1 MSCCTA
7 PSPSTGARRLLR
19 DPPEREVLR
28 SGAEQV
34 GLVPRTADPPDRP
47 GTQRGGQ
54 LLVEVEPV
62 QRDLDP
68 ARSARALHL
77 ERPTPVDA
85 DHPAPVAAD
94 LSAGPAQ
101 DSGLL
106 RTPLQPGQHA
116 SPC

>member
-34 GLVPRTADPPDRP
+34 GLVPRPADLPDRL

-62 QRDLDP
+62 QRDLDR

-85 DHPAPVAAD
+85 DHPALIAVD
-94 LSAGPAQ
+94 LSAGP
-101 DSGLL
+101 GEHHGTL
-106 RTPLQPGQHA
+106 
-116 SPC
+116 